1 MADLTSSMNTQVRR
15 FQLPDGELTISDAG
29 KFINSVVGATDT
41 TAINNGDAKRVFDFV
56 EGIALT
62 PKAKFPS
69 RGQARKVRQATFLQA
84 QCYQHS
90 IGVDRDIEVA
100 AMQYIKVLSAGR
112 RQAPAARRALAE
124 INREF
129 MSIVQADAEKLAG
142 VKSTPLSN
150 DFPIAVSK
158 NISAG
163 TAASWSAQI
172 LKALKDNPAR
182 KLAVV

>member
-1 MADLTSSMNTQVRR
+1 MSDLTTNMNEQVQQ
-15 FQLPDGELTISDAG
+15 FQLPKGELTISDAS
-29 KFINSVVGATDT
+29 KFINSVVKAEGATV
-41 TAINNGDAKRVFDFV
+41 ANNDDAKRVFDFV

-69 RGQARKVRQATFLQA
+69 RGQPKQVKQATFLQA

-150 DFPIAVSK
+150 DFPTAASK
-158 NISAG
+158 NISAD
-163 TAASWSAQI
+163 TAALWSAQI

-182 KLAVV
+182 KFEVV

>member
-1 MADLTSSMNTQVRR
+1 
-15 FQLPDGELTISDAG
+15 
-29 KFINSVVGATDT
+29 
-41 TAINNGDAKRVFDFV
+41 
-56 EGIALT
+56 
-62 PKAKFPS
+62 
-69 RGQARKVRQATFLQA
+69 
-84 QCYQHS
+84 
-90 IGVDRDIEVA
+90 
-100 AMQYIKVLSAGR
+100 MQYIKVLSAGR